1 MYSAKDC
8 PYDKKRI
15 GNMTFWCSTH
25 FRNQVKETGT
35 CWKLLSAVWGLI
47 KHEFSP
53 KAVSSRPKSKSRPI
67 KCFGLFFFFYSSPIQ
82 CVTYSSSQSCCV
94 KKAAFLKLDV
104 ASEASAVQQLNQYHL
119 TSVRFTFPPCGQLYI
134 LYLSSVV
141 LLYHSCAIYPV
152 FCCRVINDLSCVL
165 F

>member
-1 MYSAKDC
+1 MCTLLKIVLTIKNVLETWHFDAALTLEIRSRKLVHV
-8 PYDKKRI
+8 
-15 GNMTFWCSTH
+15 GNSYLLCEGLSNMSSLP
-25 FRNQVKETGT
+25 
-35 CWKLLSAVWGLI
+35 KLSVPGQSLSLVLSNALG
-47 KHEFSP
+47 
-53 KAVSSRPKSKSRPI
+53 
-67 KCFGLFFFFYSSPIQ
+67 FFFFYSSPIQ